1 MIPRRTTRR
10 TLPAAVLLLALAACT
25 DHDPTGP
32 RFGDPGAAPARD
44 VGTAAWNGNIRIGV
58 VPAASSV
65 VIGSD
70 AAWSLA
76 DQATGDVLLS
86 GPAGVSATVT
96 LESGSISVTRYR
108 LQVVCAGEAAVAD
121 LEARAHALGH
131 PTLREPIAACIRLL
145 IGDFPPDA
153 SFSVRNAYR
162 NQLIAEG
169 LAGGDSFWRL
179 ITTVTGSTAYRVD
192 TGAEQAVSGGP
203 VVLTSSDSL
212 VRIGGVRYRGVAE
225 VRRNASGSLAGINE
239 VAIEPYLYGVVPHE
253 LSPVLWPEVEALK
266 AQSVAARTYAL
277 SGLGKRAADGYDLLA
292 TTADQVYGGY
302 DAEHPVSSAAV
313 DATAGIVATYGGL
326 LIQALFH
333 STSGG
338 HTANNEDVFSS
349 APVPYLRGVVD
360 AERGSSQI
368 VLDSLRRGPAAP
380 NLRGLRNGDY
390 EAQWS
395 RYHRWTFE
403 WSMDEITAVISAF
416 AGQPV
421 GRVTEIN
428 VLSRATSGRVTEIE
442 YVTEAGAFRDVR
454 DRIRSSLRYINANG
468 QPANL
473 LSTLFVIDPVL
484 DRQSGEVVGYRAFG
498 GGWGHG
504 VGLSQTG
511 AVGMAARGA
520 SFERILSHYYQG
532 IELTHWY

>member
-1 MIPRRTTRR
+1 MIPRHTRR
-10 TLPAAVLLLALAACT
+10 ALPGAVLLLALAACA
-25 DHDPTGP
+25 DRDPTGP
-32 RFGDPGAAPARD
+32 RFDEPGAAPSRD
-44 VGTAAWNGNIRIGV
+44 VGAAAWNGNIRIGV
-58 VPAASSV
+58 VPAAGAV
-65 VIGSD
+65 AIGSD
-70 AAWSLA
+70 AGWSVA
-76 DQATGDVLLS
+76 DGSTGEVLLS
-86 GPAGVSATVT
+86 GPGGVSATVT
-96 LESGSISVTRYR
+96 LESGSVSVTRFR

-145 IGDFPPDA
+145 IGEFPSDA

-169 LAGGDSFWRL
+169 LAGDDSFWRL
-179 ITTVTGSTAYRVD
+179 ITTVTGTTAYLVD

-203 VVLTSSDSL
+203 VVLTSSDGL

-225 VRRNASGSLAGINE
+225 VRRNASGSLAGVNE

-292 TTADQVYGGY
+292 TTTDQVYGGY

-313 DATAGIVATYGGL
+313 DATAGIVAAHGGR

-349 APVPYLRGVVD
+349 APVAYLRGVVD
-360 AERGSSQI
+360 AQRGSSEI
-368 VLDSLRRGPAAP
+368 VLDSLRGPGAP
-380 NLRGLRNGDY
+380 NLRGLKNGDF
-390 EAQWS
+390 EAHWS

-403 WSMDEITAVISAF
+403 WTMDEITAVISAF
-416 AGQPV
+416 AGEPV
-421 GRVTEIN
+421 GRVTQIN

-442 YVTEAGAFRDVR
+442 YVTDAGVFRDVR
-454 DRIRSSLRYINANG
+454 DRIRGSLRYINANG

-484 DRQSGEVVGYRAFG
+484 NRQSGEVVGYRAFG

-511 AVGMAARGA
+511 AVGMAAKGA
-520 SFERILSHYYQG
+520 SFEHILRHYYQG
-532 IELTHWY
+532 IELTSWY

>member
-1 MIPRRTTRR
+1 
-10 TLPAAVLLLALAACT
+10 
-25 DHDPTGP
+25 
-32 RFGDPGAAPARD
+32 
-44 VGTAAWNGNIRIGV
+44 
-58 VPAASSV
+58 
-65 VIGSD
+65 
-70 AAWSLA
+70 
-76 DQATGDVLLS
+76 
-86 GPAGVSATVT
+86 
-96 LESGSISVTRYR
+96 
-108 LQVVCAGEAAVAD
+108 
-121 LEARAHALGH
+121 
-131 PTLREPIAACIRLL
+131 
-145 IGDFPPDA
+145 
-153 SFSVRNAYR
+153 
-162 NQLIAEG
+162 
-169 LAGGDSFWRL
+169 
-179 ITTVTGSTAYRVD
+179 
-192 TGAEQAVSGGP
+192 
-203 VVLTSSDSL
+203 
-212 VRIGGVRYRGVAE
+212 
-225 VRRNASGSLAGINE
+225 
-239 VAIEPYLYGVVPHE
+239 
-253 LSPVLWPEVEALK
+253 
-266 AQSVAARTYAL
+266 
-277 SGLGKRAADGYDLLA
+277 
-292 TTADQVYGGY
+292 
-302 DAEHPVSSAAV
+302 VSSAAV

-349 APVPYLRGVVD
+349 TPVPYLRGVVD